1 MTDRLPHR
9 PPLTQH
15 DIEDQI
21 IAIGDR
27 LEALVEEYGDLA
39 EGHAI
44 AEAEFKR
51 EQARTLL
58 AVIAHPPGGKKM
70 TADERA
76 ARVELSVTDYRRD
89 AAIAQ
94 ARREAARE
102 ALNTH
107 RTRLESYRTLAAN
120 VRYLT
125 TDR

>member
-9 PPLTQH
+9 PPMTQH

-21 IAIGDR
+21 IGIGDR
-27 LEALVEEYGDLA
+27 LGELVDEYGDLA
-39 EGHAI
+39 EAHAI
-44 AEAEFKR
+44 ADAEFRR
-51 EQARTLL
+51 EQARTML
-58 AVIAHPPGGKKM
+58 AVIAHGQKM

-76 ARVELSVTDYRRD
+76 ARVELAVTDYRRS
-89 AAIAQ
+89 AGIAQ
-94 ARREAARE
+94 ARRESARE